1 MQVREQLIELW
12 IKQHKDEMKQ
22 MSPRVRSTKEYEFE
36 RWVSSE
42 RQEIEKEKQHYE
54 NTKKK
59 TEDLISQI
67 IKSASRIKKQ
77 ISETV

>member
-1 MQVREQLIELW
+1 
-12 IKQHKDEMKQ
+12 MKQ

>member
-12 IKQHKDEMKQ
+12 IKQHKDEMRQ

>member
-1 MQVREQLIELW
+1 
-12 IKQHKDEMKQ
+12 